1 MNISLNAQ
9 SQALPNEKEAFS
21 AQARSNNLQE
31 LSNSLQ
37 ERSNNLQ
44 ELPNNVQE
52 HAELPSDNLIAEGML
67 FSLLM
72 GEQHQVS
79 QHSGMGPR
87 LQSGNNKAAN
97 QSISVSGTNG
107 QINSVSTTS
116 QSSLFA
122 QVVSSISSS
131 LSTLP
136 TMLNNATQSFSLIL
150 PGQASLSV
158 TTSVLSNGIRS
169 LQLNSDEQKFQN
181 WLSENASKLADA
193 LSEELATEVDV
204 QTGASPV

>member
-21 AQARSNNLQE
+21 AHARSNH
-31 LSNSLQ
+31 LQ

-52 HAELPSDNLIAEGML
+52 HAELPGDNLIAEGML

-79 QHSGMGPR
+79 QHSGMGPQ

-107 QINSVSTTS
+107 QINSVSTTT